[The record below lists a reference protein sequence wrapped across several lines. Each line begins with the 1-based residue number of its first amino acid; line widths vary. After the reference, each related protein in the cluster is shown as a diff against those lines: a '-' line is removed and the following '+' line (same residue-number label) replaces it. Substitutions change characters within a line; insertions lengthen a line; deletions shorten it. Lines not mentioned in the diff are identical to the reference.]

1 LSTEDKVS
9 LVSEVKQE
17 YGLNMALR
25 VIDLPKS
32 TWYYQKK
39 NKRSYEEKYE
49 HLKPDIEEIIREHH
63 EYGYPRI
70 KVELEESYK
79 KRVNH
84 KVLLKLLNIW
94 DLKILRTI
102 RPKERSTV
110 RKVIEEAGTNANL
123 VKKKKDIG
131 LFEVSYTDF
140 TKVPYDGG
148 KREAW
153 LIPIIGHTCKMIFG
167 WAVGKSA
174 NTELALKSLDRM
186 KKTFNSIDISFK
198 DMILH
203 QDRGSVFTGNIWIDE
218 VLKKNGMRLSYSEN
232 GARDNTEMESFNG
245 HFKCPNLSL
254 FYEAKDLTELRVVI
268 RERVQYWNRERRHST
283 LDYKTPFTYLKN
295 RGINVN

>member
-1 LSTEDKVS
+1 LSIEDKVS
-9 LVSEVKQE
+9 LVSKVKQE

-25 VIDLPKS
+25 AIDLPKS
-32 TWYYQKK
+32 TWYYQKN

-49 HLKPDIEEIIREHH
+49 HLKPTIEEIINKHH

-70 KVELEESYK
+70 KVELEEEYK
-79 KRVNH
+79 RIVNH

-94 DLKILRTI
+94 DLKMLRTI

-110 RKVIEEAGTNANL
+110 RKVIEEAGSNANL

-131 LFEVSYTDF
+131 LFEVTYTDF

-153 LIPIIGHTCKMIFG
+153 LIPIIGHTSKIILG

-174 NTELALKSLDRM
+174 NTELALKALERM
-186 KKTFNSIDISFK
+186 EKTLNRFNIALK
-198 DMILH
+198 GMILH
-203 QDRGSVFTGNIWIDE
+203 QDKGSVFTSNIWIDK
-218 VLKKNGMRLSYSEN
+218 VLRRNKIRLSYSEN
-232 GARDNTEMESFNG
+232 GARGNTEMESFNG

-254 FYEAKDLTELRVVI
+254 FYEAKDLTELRAVI
-268 RERVQYWNRERRHST
+268 RERVKYWNIERRHST
-283 LDYKTPFTYLKN
+283 LDYKAPLVYLKN
-295 RGINVN
+295 RGLNVN